1 MKAIQKFTGKEN
13 DASKPKLILFPHSN
27 LDLPTRPWKK
37 TASET
42 VFFLNELNFTASEPS
57 VGVQC
62 MTHRRGIA
70 CRSW

>member
-37 TASET
+37 TASEK
-42 VFFLNELNFTASEPS
+42 VLVLNELNFRETERSDGGE
-57 VGVQC
+57 G
-62 MTHRRGIA
+62 MTDRRGIA
-70 CRSW
+70 GRSW